1 MKERDGI
8 NCDAVV
14 LWRRKHKTYSTI
26 LFLTK
31 QKGIL
36 ACAVSQREWQCLKNT
51 GYMQPFG
58 VAVITLIPDGDYF
71 RLRQIDGVQLVRSV
85 ESDLDSICYAAVA
98 GEMIAKLFPRGEIDL
113 KLYDRVLRF
122 ATLIRTKPV
131 PLATILL
138 GWQLMALA
146 GYVPTGAAFT
156 RDNDRNR
163 FLRELQGAT
172 GFSLTPTATRALG
185 EILRYDWSPDLPVT
199 LPKSIWQELEKT
211 LFAFCT
217 VQCGEELESFRFLRT
232 MGAKAF

>member
-26 LFLTK
+26 SFLTK

-36 ACAVSQREWQCLKNT
+36 ACAVSQREWQRLKNT

-58 VAVITLIPDGDYF
+58 VAVITLIPDGEYF

-113 KLYDRVLRF
+113 LLYERVLRY

-146 GYVPTGAAFT
+146 GYVPTGAAFS
-156 RDNDRNR
+156 RDTDRNR
-163 FLRELQGAT
+163 FLRELERAT
-172 GFSLTPTATRALG
+172 GFNLSPMATRALG
-185 EILRYDWSPDLPVT
+185 EVLRYDWDPALPVS

-211 LFAFCT
+211 LFAFYT